1 MTMTGVAVGL
11 GNVWRFPYMVGK
23 FGGASFVLFYLIS
36 VFAIGIPALMAEWA
50 LGRHTQRGTLGAFE
64 AGGFPGGRYVG
75 MFLFFVV
82 LCATGYYSNA
92 IGWVGYFIII
102 QVINAFGAT
111 MDPSTILPPD
121 EGFRL
126 TSLLLQLLMTGTV
139 ILLCA
144 IILLRGLR
152 RGIERISRFIMPTLL
167 VILLILI
174 IRAVTLPGAARGLWW
189 YIGGLRLGE
198 LSGAVMAAALGQ
210 AVFSLSLGGTFMVVY
225 GSYLDRSVS
234 IPRNATFTGL
244 GDLLAGLLAGLAI
257 FPAVFAFG
265 LEPNSGPGLIFFT
278 LPKTFAMMPLGWLF
292 GLMFFCGLFAVA
304 YLSDVAA
311 FEVLVAGLTDNTR
324 LKRSPAVWLTSGI
337 VYLLAIPSMINLKVF
352 IPWDL
357 TFGSGM
363 QTLGTIL
370 AVVTAVWCLK
380 RSEILKEITSNS
392 DRLFFRCLYWWMRLF
407 VPAAILFVGINWL
420 LESVFDM
427 KLLG

>member
-1 MTMTGVAVGL
+1 
-11 GNVWRFPYMVGK
+11 
-23 FGGASFVLFYLIS
+23 
-36 VFAIGIPALMAEWA
+36 
-50 LGRHTQRGTLGAFE
+50 
-64 AGGFPGGRYVG
+64 
-75 MFLFFVV
+75 VV
-82 LCATGYYSNA
+82 
-92 IGWVGYFIII
+92 
-102 QVINAFGAT
+102 
-111 MDPSTILPPD
+111 P
-121 EGFRL
+121 
-126 TSLLLQLLMTGTV
+126 
-139 ILLCA
+139 
-144 IILLRGLR
+144 
-152 RGIERISRFIMPTLL
+152 
-167 VILLILI
+167 
-174 IRAVTLPGAARGLWW
+174 LW
-189 YIGGLRLGE
+189 
-198 LSGAVMAAALGQ
+198 S
-210 AVFSLSLGGTFMVVY
+210 S

-392 DRLFFRCLYWWMRLF
+392 DRLFFRCLYWWICGYQLAARIRVRYEIAGMRKCKSKAGKE
-407 VPAAILFVGINWL
+407 VI
-420 LESVFDM
+420 
-427 KLLG
+427 